1 VRVAVA
7 DDSVLFR
14 AGVVKVL
21 TSAGH
26 EVTAELGDA
35 EELLAHVA
43 VAAPDVVVV
52 DVRMP
57 PTHTNEGLVA
67 AERIRADHPGIGVLV
82 LSQVVEPLYA
92 MNLLGAGARGVGYL
106 LKDRVLDLD
115 EFVDAVRRVAAG
127 GTAVDPEVI
136 RQLIARQ
143 RGPQPL
149 DSLSTREREV
159 LALMAEGR
167 SNQSIFERL
176 VLSPKTV
183 ETHVRNIFTKL
194 GLVADGDDHRRVLA
208 VLTYLSAE

>member
-1 VRVAVA
+1 MRVAVA

-14 AGVVKVL
+14 AGVVRVL

-26 EVTAELGDA
+26 EVTAEVGDA
-35 EELLAHVA
+35 DQLLAHVA
-43 VAAPDVVVV
+43 VAGPDVVVV

-67 AERIRADHPGIGVLV
+67 AERIHAEHPGTGVLV
-82 LSQVVEPLYA
+82 LSQAVEPSYA
-92 MNLLGAGARGVGYL
+92 MNLLGAGAQGIGYL

-115 EFVDAVRRVAAG
+115 EFVDSVRRVAAG

-136 RQLIARQ
+136 RQLISRQ
-143 RGPQPL
+143 RGQHPL
-149 DSLSTREREV
+149 DALSAREREV

-183 ETHVRNIFTKL
+183 EAHVRNIFAKL
-194 GLVADGDDHRRVLA
+194 GLVEDEDDHRRVLA
-208 VLTYLSAE
+208 VLTYLSAG